1 MEVVVKNRAEKK
13 EKHDKLV
20 VHLLEEKRKV
30 KKQEENAD
38 NYYLINYYM
47 DKKTLFL
54 KAAAIGVVLNVVLSY
69 ALSPFATD
77 EEIKP
82 PNGATNLSFKSQIMH
97 MLVHHKQVMLS
108 SSLIVA
114 LLVGISCW
122 IACRI

>member
-1 MEVVVKNRAEKK
+1 
-13 EKHDKLV
+13 
-20 VHLLEEKRKV
+20 
-30 KKQEENAD
+30 
-38 NYYLINYYM
+38 M

-54 KAAAIGVVLNVVLSY
+54 KAAVIGVVLNVVLSY
-69 ALSPFATD
+69 ALSPFATK
-77 EEIKP
+77 EEVKP
-82 PNGATNLSFKSQIMH
+82 PNGAGNLSFKSQIIH

>member
-1 MEVVVKNRAEKK
+1 
-13 EKHDKLV
+13 
-20 VHLLEEKRKV
+20 
-30 KKQEENAD
+30 
-38 NYYLINYYM
+38 M